1 LTPNIFYSLSDDDD
15 DTSDDVPLLLEGRP
29 DQLNFQNTQIKGS
42 SSMSKYTTMPPT
54 EMSNCE
60 AGVGGIHCHTATA
73 RAKELSQQSANA
85 THRLRIAA
93 VLCIFFIAGEIVGG
107 YMSQSLAIMTDAAH
121 MLGDFASFC
130 ISLGAIWLGSKGA
143 KASYNYGYARA
154 EALGALMT
162 LTIMWGVAVV
172 LVYLACNRIANPG
185 SFEVEPDTMM
195 IVAGCAV
202 VFNIIL
208 GLLLHGVPGH
218 GHSHGGHSHHS
229 TSSDHRGHIN
239 VRAAAI
245 HVLGDF
251 IQAVGVLIASFIIK
265 AVGPSAKMADPICT
279 LLFSVI
285 ALITTITVLKDV
297 IRILMEGKPKS
308 VPYADIKESL
318 AEIESVQSVHDL
330 RIWTLT
336 GDKTVLTVHLA
347 VDASSTKETVL
358 QSASKCI
365 NTKYGIN
372 ITTIQVED
380 YEGQQMESCGDCN
393 TIIE

>member
-1 LTPNIFYSLSDDDD
+1 
-15 DTSDDVPLLLEGRP
+15 
-29 DQLNFQNTQIKGS
+29 
-42 SSMSKYTTMPPT
+42 MSKYTTMPPT

-93 VLCIFFIAGEIVGG
+93 VLCIFFIAGEVRSFTENPLFFEMFRQVVLINNISQIVGG

-195 IVAGCAV
+195 IVAG
-202 VFNIIL
+202 
-208 GLLLHGVPGH
+208 
-218 GHSHGGHSHHS
+218 
-229 TSSDHRGHIN
+229 
-239 VRAAAI
+239 
-245 HVLGDF
+245 
-251 IQAVGVLIASFIIK
+251 
-265 AVGPSAKMADPICT
+265 
-279 LLFSVI
+279 
-285 ALITTITVLKDV
+285 
-297 IRILMEGKPKS
+297 
-308 VPYADIKESL
+308 
-318 AEIESVQSVHDL
+318 
-330 RIWTLT
+330 
-336 GDKTVLTVHLA
+336 
-347 VDASSTKETVL
+347 
-358 QSASKCI
+358 
-365 NTKYGIN
+365 
-372 ITTIQVED
+372 
-380 YEGQQMESCGDCN
+380 
-393 TIIE
+393 